1 MSEELPVVLSAD
13 DDEDAHLL
21 LQRALVKAGVK
32 VVLKQ
37 VYNGQEVIDYLQGN
51 GRFADRAAFPLP
63 NLLLLDIKMPSMS
76 GFGVLEFLQKEP
88 ERKTFP
94 AVMFSSSNNARDVE
108 QAKSLGSDL
117 YLVKPGDFKG
127 LTEMVKSLCDEVLS
141 APKEKQEKAVTRA
154 MPKEAPKPASDG
166 KRLILGE
173 SPEIFKLLV
182 QQVRDYAIFVL
193 DLDGRIRSWNEGA
206 KRIKGYEAQE
216 IIGKH
221 FSIFYTRQDLDTEK
235 PAFELRMVNEMGR
248 YEEEG
253 WRVRKDGS
261 RFWANVVITP
271 LRDAFGNLSG
281 YAKVTRDLT
290 VRKLQ
295 EEHLQRLLES
305 EERFRL
311 LVEQVKDYAIFFL
324 DARGIISS
332 WNQGARR
339 IKGYTADEIIG
350 RHFSTFYTREDL
362 ESEKPARELSIAIRD
377 GRYEEEGWRLR
388 KDGTRFWA
396 SVVITALWDKR
407 GNLSGFAK
415 VTRDLTKRKHEEEA
429 LKSRSEEL
437 EAFAHT
443 LSHDLRGPVR
453 SISSFSELLKEDQG
467 RLSPEE
473 QQSYLT
479 KIHRAAQSMENL
491 IGDVLKLSQVSLT
504 AINNEIVSLEA
515 VVEEALALHESEILA
530 KRAQIAVRKPMPS
543 LETNRTMTL
552 QILSNLVGNALK
564 FPKEGEIPKIE
575 IYALLQEDQCELHV
589 KDCGPGIAPALHD
602 KIFNLFERGASGRN
616 SGTGIGLAIVKKA
629 AQRLGAKITLVSM
642 PGHGSDFI
650 VTLPTKAT
658 VSVADQV
665 ETLRAEEL

>member
-1 MSEELPVVLSAD
+1 MSEELPIVLSAD

-21 LQRALVKAGVK
+21 LQRAFLKAGVK
-32 VVLKQ
+32 TVLKQ

-51 GRFADRAAFPLP
+51 GRFADRATFPLP
-63 NLLLLDIKMPSMS
+63 NLLLLDIKMPIMS
-76 GFGVLEFLQKEP
+76 GFGVLEFLKSEP

-94 AVMFSSSNNARDVE
+94 TVMFSSSNNPRDLE
-108 QAKSLGSDL
+108 QAKALGSDM

-127 LTEMVKSLCDEVLS
+127 LTEMVKALCNEMFNPG
-141 APKEKQEKAVTRA
+141 AAKKENPAAVRPRKEMPKAV
-154 MPKEAPKPASDG
+154 SDG
-166 KRLILGE
+166 KKLIMGE
-173 SPEIFKLLV
+173 SSEIFKLLV

-271 LRDAFGNLSG
+271 LRDGAGNLSG

-290 VRKLQ
+290 LRKMQ
-295 EEHLQRLLES
+295 EEQLQRLLES

-415 VTRDLTKRKHEEEA
+415 VTRDLTRRKYEEEA
-429 LKSRSEEL
+429 LKSKSEEL

-443 LSHDLRGPVR
+443 LSHDLRGPIR
-453 SISSFSELLKEDQG
+453 SISSFSELLKDEQG

-473 QQSYLT
+473 QQSYLA

-504 AINNEIVSLEA
+504 AISTETVSLEA
-515 VVEEALALHESEILA
+515 LVEETLALQESDILA
-530 KRAQIAVRKPMPS
+530 RRAQISVRKPMPS
-543 LETNRTMTL
+543 LETNRTMML
-552 QILSNLVGNALK
+552 QILSNLVANALK
-564 FPKEGEIPKIE
+564 FTKEGEMPRIE
-575 IYALLQEDQCELHV
+575 IYALMQEYQCELHV
-589 KDCGPGIAPALHD
+589 KDSGPGIPADLHE
-602 KIFNLFERGASGRN
+602 KIFNLFERGAPGRN

-629 AQRLGAKITLVSM
+629 AQRLGGKITVVSR

-650 VTLPTKAT
+650 VTLPAKAT
-658 VSVADQV
+658 VPQPEQV
-665 ETLRAEEL
+665 EGF